1 MLFVLCVD
9 LLAWRHMRSY
19 SRTRDQ
25 SCTPLH
31 WKGILTTGL
40 PEKSPVCLLTFLL
53 DHKHCEF
60 CIIDL
65 DFLFFFFF
73 SSFVLFLAVLLSFQ
87 GLISLTRDW
96 TWALGS
102 RSTELQPLDCPGGP
116 LHLVFLTLMRGTPFS
131 FTITISQFKQ
141 IALSWTSNLF
151 ILDGD
156 LLASSLCSAIH
167 GNHCVCGGLSPRII
181 PPTSLTQPGLFSFY
195 LPLAASIHQLSWQ
208 QSQLIRHFGD
218 ALANLGWNLSGP
230 VLGWLNQDHL
240 LSLSLIPGKWWN
252 VNYSSHRKPMPPSH
266 SHHLRTLSPF
276 VSSEYS
282 RYDILKEKS

>member
-1 MLFVLCVD
+1 MCWFVGLEAYEILLPDQRSKLHPAALKGNLNHWTTREVPCLFTNFFIGSQTL
-9 LLAWRHMRSY
+9 WI
-19 SRTRDQ
+19 
-25 SCTPLH
+25 LH
-31 WKGILTTGL
+31 YWSGF
-40 PEKSPVCLLTFLL
+40 S
-53 DHKHCEF
+53 
-60 CIIDL
+60 
-65 DFLFFFFF
+65 FFFFF

>member
-25 SCTPLH
+25 TCTPLH
-31 WKGILTTGL
+31 WKGSPNHWTTREGPCLFTNFFIGSQTLWILHYWSGF
-40 PEKSPVCLLTFLL
+40 S
-53 DHKHCEF
+53 
-60 CIIDL
+60 
-65 DFLFFFFF
+65 FFFS

-87 GLISLTRDW
+87 GLISPTRDW

-102 RSTELQPLDCPGGP
+102 RSMGLRPLDCPGGP

-131 FTITISQFKQ
+131 FTITISQSKQ

-167 GNHCVCGGLSPRII
+167 GNHCICGGLSPRII
-181 PPTSLTQPGLFSFY
+181 PPTSLTQPGLFFFLPPPCCFY
-195 LPLAASIHQLSWQ
+195 PSTWLATVSTHQA
-208 QSQLIRHFGD
+208 F
-218 ALANLGWNLSGP
+218 
-230 VLGWLNQDHL
+230 
-240 LSLSLIPGKWWN
+240 WWC
-252 VNYSSHRKPMPPSH
+252 SC
-266 SHHLRTLSPF
+266 
-276 VSSEYS
+276 
-282 RYDILKEKS
+282 